1 MDTVLVTEQLTK
13 YYGNEKVV
21 NNVNM
26 KILPGEIYGL
36 VGKNGAGKTTIM
48 KMVLSMVNTSKGMIK
63 LFDSHSKNNINQHFR
78 IGAMIENPAF
88 YPYFTAKQNLEYYKI
103 VKGLPKEVDVNEVIS
118 MVGLS
123 DARDK
128 KFKKFSLG
136 MKQRLGL
143 ALALLGNPDLL
154 ILDEPINGL
163 DPEGIKEIR
172 DILIKQNKELGTTI
186 FISSHIL
193 SELSQLATKYGFI
206 DKGELIEEITAEQ
219 LEEKCTHYIEVKV
232 SDAKRTSKVLEEK
245 LKCTTYEIVDD
256 RQIKIFNFN
265 KNSNQINRILL
276 ENDIDVYSLEM
287 NGISLEEYFL
297 ELIGRE

>member
-1 MDTVLVTEQLTK
+1 MNKVVATENLSK
-13 YYGNEKVV
+13 YYGKAKVV

-26 KILPGEIYGL
+26 EILNGEIYGL

-48 KMVLSMVNTSKGMIK
+48 KLVLSMISPSKGSVK
-63 LFDSHSKNNINQHFR
+63 LFNTENNKKNHIR

-88 YPYFTAKQNLEYYKI
+88 YPNFTARQNLEYYKI
-103 VKGLPKEVDVNEVIS
+103 VKGLSKEVEVDKLLE
-118 MVGLS
+118 MVGLQ
-123 DARDK
+123 DTNNK
-128 KFKKFSLG
+128 KFKNFSLG

-172 DILIKQNKELGTTI
+172 DILIKENREHGTTI

-206 DKGELIEEITAEQ
+206 DKGYLIEEITALD
-219 LEEKCTHYIEVKV
+219 LEKKCTHYIEVKV
-232 SDAKRTSKVLEEK
+232 NDANKTAKVLEKELGCK
-245 LKCTTYEIVDD
+245 TYQIVNDK
-256 RQIKIFNFN
+256 QIKIFNFN
-265 KNSNQINRILL
+265 DDSNKINRILL
-276 ENDIDVYSLEM
+276 KNNIDVYSLEM
-287 NGISLEEYFL
+287 NGIKLEEYFL
-297 ELIGRE
+297 NLIGGK

>member
-1 MDTVLVTEQLTK
+1 MNKVVATENLSK
-13 YYGNEKVV
+13 YYGKAKVV

-26 KILPGEIYGL
+26 EILNGEIYGL

-48 KMVLSMVNTSKGMIK
+48 KLVLSMISPSKGSVK
-63 LFDSHSKNNINQHFR
+63 LFNTENNKKNHIR

-88 YPYFTAKQNLEYYKI
+88 YPNFTARQNLEYYKI
-103 VKGLPKEVDVNEVIS
+103 VKGLSKEVEVDKLLE
-118 MVGLS
+118 MVGLQ
-123 DARDK
+123 DTNNK
-128 KFKKFSLG
+128 KFKNFSLG

-172 DILIKQNKELGTTI
+172 DILIKENREHGTTI

-206 DKGELIEEITAEQ
+206 DKGYLIEEITALD
-219 LEEKCTHYIEVKV
+219 LEKKCTHYIEVKV
-232 SDAKRTSKVLEEK
+232 NDANKTAKVLEKELGCK
-245 LKCTTYEIVDD
+245 TYQIVNDK
-256 RQIKIFNFN
+256 QIKIFNFN
-265 KNSNQINRILL
+265 DDSNKINRILL
-276 ENDIDVYSLEM
+276 KNNIDVYSLEM
-287 NGISLEEYFL
+287 SGIKLEEYFL
-297 ELIGRE
+297 NLIGGK